1 MEIFTLAGQLVRSS
15 ILENV
20 SAGRYGGMNEDGQIR
35 WDGRNQEGKVVV
47 PGMYLYRLV
56 VDLDPNDSVVI
67 GSVGVAW

>member
-1 MEIFTLAGQLVRSS
+1 M
-15 ILENV
+15 
-20 SAGRYGGMNEDGQIR
+20 
-35 WDGRNQEGKVVV
+35 V